1 MEGEADLHQRFQ
13 LRVETFHH
21 GGFHLSV
28 LLPAASDALIDEAEF
43 DADERLPYWAELW
56 PSARAL
62 ASQLL
67 DAPPARGPVLELGS
81 GVGLPSLALRHA
93 GLDVLVT
100 DWYPDALL
108 FAGANARRNGLG
120 SLDTRLPDWREPPL
134 DLGTFPLVIAADVLY
149 EARNVEPLAHML
161 ERAVGSGGSAIVA
174 DPGRVYFP
182 HFLKR
187 LASRGWT
194 AEELPPRSEPSP
206 AGNGRRVNVRLVR
219 LHPPNSPTAQRKL

>member
-1 MEGEADLHQRFQ
+1 MAREADLHERFQ
-13 LRVETFHH
+13 LRVESFHH
-21 GGFHLSV
+21 GGFHVSV

-81 GVGLPSLALRHA
+81 GVGLPSLALRNA
-93 GLDVLVT
+93 GLDVLAT

-108 FAGANARRNGLG
+108 FAGVNAHRNGLG
-120 SLDTRLPDWREPPL
+120 FLATRLLDWREPPP

-149 EARNVEPLAHML
+149 EARNVEPLAEML
-161 ERAVGSGGSAIVA
+161 RRVVRPGGSALIA

-182 HFLKR
+182 PFLKR
-187 LASRGWT
+187 LESRGWT

-206 AGNGRRVNVRLVR
+206 AGNGRVVHVRLVR
-219 LHPPNSPTAQRKL
+219 LHPPRPGNPQRKL